1 MLENQ
6 EGNWEVHTLKK
17 REERNRSGKTNTGG
31 SLGNSYLS
39 IYSILGSTYQS
50 VIFSHINLQKR

>member
-17 REERNRSGKTNTGG
+17 GRKEIEVERQIQGAAWE
-31 SLGNSYLS
+31 
-39 IYSILGSTYQS
+39 IHIFPFIL
-50 VIFSHINLQKR
+50 FSDLHINQ